1 MLWQDITADQI
12 QSILSNVSSV
22 EDLKQNMNEVLD
34 LYELYPNLSVK
45 QYQILSDLLM
55 YTIMF
60 CMRNRFTLEKISA
73 LFTIVKEIH
82 KDTSNN
88 DISLYDSFVHFK
100 QLVTKYSVHRPPFSI
115 EVFHVDDVKKI
126 SEYIYNTFYRHYKM
140 YQYVFCPKQTA
151 SVTIV
156 PSPSQLIL
164 PKPFEMLSL
173 GKAMTQ
179 QEFQEKKQQQVLA
192 EEKAKQNT
200 TTPQATP
207 RLENNGKSVSPPLS
221 TEQRPTNEQQVT
233 KEEAP
238 QSAEQKKQPPHPQ
251 ILKQLEPIKKEIEE
265 MTQSRISELESRI
278 AELEQIVAE
287 KKPSKTPVKR

>member
-1 MLWQDITADQI
+1 MLWQDITAEQI
-12 QSILSNVSSV
+12 QSVLSDVSNV

-45 QYQILSDLLM
+45 QYEILSDLFM
-55 YTIMF
+55 HTIMF

-126 SEYIYNTFYRHYKM
+126 SEYVYNTFYRHYKM

-164 PKPFEMLSL
+164 PKPFEMLGL

-179 QEFQEKKQQQVLA
+179 QEFQEKKQQQQLA
-192 EEKAKQNT
+192 DDTKAKQNT

-207 RLENNGKSVSPPLS
+207 RVENN
-221 TEQRPTNEQQVT
+221 EQPIA

-238 QSAEQKKQPPHPQ
+238 QSETSQKKQPPHPQ

-265 MTQSRISELESRI
+265 MTQNRISELESRI
-278 AELEQIVAE
+278 SELEQMVAE
-287 KKPSKTPVKR
+287 KKPLRHQSNDKTFH